1 MRRVKDTVMNILGR
15 TKLCE
20 FRESYKVLE
29 TGKPHFWEVNDPGG
43 RMIEAYDFPF
53 TDVNDPSMILKISID
68 VTERKKADEKIQALA
83 NAVE

>member
-1 MRRVKDTVMNILGR
+1 LGR
-15 TKLCE
+15 TKPCE
-20 FRESYKVLE
+20 FRESYQVLE
-29 TGKPHFWEVNDPGG
+29 TGQPHFWEVNDPDG

-53 TDVNDPSMILKISID
+53 TDVNGPPMILKISID

>member
-1 MRRVKDTVMNILGR
+1 
-15 TKLCE
+15 
-20 FRESYKVLE
+20 
-29 TGKPHFWEVNDPGG
+29 
-43 RMIEAYDFPF
+43 MIEAYDFPF